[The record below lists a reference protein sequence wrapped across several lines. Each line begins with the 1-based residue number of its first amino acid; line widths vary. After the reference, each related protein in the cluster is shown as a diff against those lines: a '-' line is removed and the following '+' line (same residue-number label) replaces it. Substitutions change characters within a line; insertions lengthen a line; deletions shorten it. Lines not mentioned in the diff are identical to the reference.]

1 MSGYMRIPTNYKK
14 YLKITG
20 IVLLILL
27 VVVGIL
33 GSVAYSKRETL
44 LKQMVVKAKEKARR
58 DYHLNLNI
66 NNPRFEGLRT
76 IAFSDISI
84 VPEGRDSL
92 LSIRDLHVGVKL
104 MPLLFGDIKLLGL
117 RVNDAD
123 INLTKRDT
131 VRNYDFLFKKKKPSS
146 TDKGKADYAELANNL
161 LNQILYKIPDEM
173 DVKNFKLKIIRDEEE
188 LNFHT
193 TSAVI
198 ESGELKST
206 ILVNGDESVW
216 HVDGNV
222 DADDKKLDIKLYA
235 DNKKVELPML
245 EKKLGGKIN
254 FDTVYTQL
262 KNTKKKGDEFHI
274 YGSWAIRNL
283 LINHPRIAANDIIV
297 PSGSIDADVLIGKD
311 FLAIDSSSVIHLKNI
326 QANPYIKYT
335 MGKNKSYAL
344 KLKTGDMDAQEL
356 FNSFPIG
363 LFESLEGI
371 QVEGKLRYEMA
382 FFLDTRKPDSVQ
394 FSSSMNPSGFR
405 IVKWGKTNLAKIN
418 APFVYTP
425 YEYGKPMRDIIVGP
439 QNPDY
444 TPIDQISPNLR
455 NALLTAEDPSFYS
468 HNGFVEMSIK
478 RSIATNFKE
487 KAFKRGGS
495 TISMQLVKN
504 VFLIRQKTLARKI
517 EEMLIVWLIEN
528 NRVST
533 KKRMFEVY
541 LNIIEWGR
549 NVYGIGEA
557 ARYYFSKHPSELTI
571 GEGIYLASIVP
582 KPKSSL
588 YYFTHEGGLRT
599 SLRGYFKLIGNL
611 MAQRGY
617 TSRDTNAYGF
627 YGVRV
632 REALRPAAPIID
644 TLEID
649 SLLEA
654 DDDMEGEDL
663 FRDLFKI
670 QKADTLKSISEKTK
684 EITRDTSLTR
694 AEKRRLRRDLRRQ
707 EKEASN

>member
-1 MSGYMRIPTNYKK
+1 MRIPTNYKK

-20 IVLLILL
+20 IILLILL
-27 VVVGIL
+27 VIAAIL
-33 GSVAYSKRETL
+33 GSVAYSKRESL
-44 LKQMVVKAKEKARR
+44 LQQMVVRAKEKAKR
-58 DYHLNLNI
+58 DYNLVLNI

-76 IAFSDISI
+76 IAFSDVSV
-84 VPEGRDSL
+84 VPENRDSL
-92 LSIRDLHVGVKL
+92 VSVQDLHVGVKL

-117 RVNDAD
+117 RVSNAK
-123 INLTKRDT
+123 IQLIKRDT
-131 VRNYDFLFKKKKPSS
+131 VRNYDFLFRKKKP
-146 TDKGKADYAELANNL
+146 TTEDKGKADYAELANNL
-161 LNQILYKIPDEM
+161 LNQLLYKIPDEM
-173 DVKNFKLKIIRDEEE
+173 DVKDFRLNIVRDEEQ
-188 LNFHT
+188 LSFHT

-198 ESGELKST
+198 DNGELKST
-206 ILVNGDESVW
+206 ILVNGRESVW
-216 HVDGNV
+216 HVDGQV

-262 KNTKKKGDEFHI
+262 KNTRKKGDEFHI

-371 QVEGKLRYEMA
+371 QVEGKLRYEMN
-382 FFLDTRKPDSVQ
+382 FFLDTRRPDSVQ

-418 APFVYTP
+418 GPFVYTP

-439 QNPDY
+439 ENPDY

-468 HNGFVEMSIK
+468 HRGFVEMSIK

-557 ARYYFSKHPSELTI
+557 ARYYFNKHPSELTL

-588 YYFTHEGGLRT
+588 YYFTHDGGLRT

-627 YGVRV
+627 YSVRV
-632 REALRPAAPIID
+632 REALRPQAPVVD
-644 TLEID
+644 SVEID
-649 SLLEA
+649 SLFEA
-654 DDDMEGEDL
+654 EDDMEEGNI
-663 FRDLFKI
+663 FRDIFKI
-670 QKADTLKSISEKTK
+670 QKVDTVKSVTERTK
-684 EITRDTSLTR
+684 KINNDTTLTR
-694 AEKRRLRRDLRRQ
+694 AEKRRLRREARRQ
-707 EKEASN
+707 AKEAGN

>member
-1 MSGYMRIPTNYKK
+1 MRIPTNYRK

-27 VVVGIL
+27 VIAGIL
-33 GSVAYSKRETL
+33 GAIAYSKRESL
-44 LKQMVVKAKEKARR
+44 LQQVVARAKEKAKR
-58 DYHLNLNI
+58 DYNLNLTI
-66 NNPRFEGLRT
+66 KNPRFEGLRT
-76 IAFSDISI
+76 IAFTDVSI
-84 VPEGRDSL
+84 VPENRDSL
-92 LSIRDLHVGVKL
+92 LSVQDLHVGVKL

-117 RVNDAD
+117 QVNNAK
-123 INLTKRDT
+123 IQLIKRDT
-131 VRNYDFLFKKKKPSS
+131 VRNYDFLFRKKKRTSGE
-146 TDKGKADYAELANNL
+146 KGKADYAELANNL
-161 LNQILYKIPDEM
+161 LNQLLYKIPDEM
-173 DVKNFKLKIIRDEEE
+173 DVKNFRLSIIRDEEQ
-188 LNFHT
+188 LSFHT
-193 TSAVI
+193 TSASI
-198 ESGELKST
+198 DGGELKST
-206 ILVNGDESVW
+206 ILVNGNESVW
-216 HVDGNV
+216 HVDGEV

-262 KNTKKKGDEFHI
+262 KNTRKKGDEFHI

-344 KLKTGDMDAQEL
+344 KLKTGDMDAQEF

-382 FFLDTRKPDSVQ
+382 FFLDTRRPDSVQ
-394 FSSSMNPSGFR
+394 FSSSMNPSGFK

-418 APFVYTP
+418 SPFVYTP

-439 QNPDY
+439 ENPDY

-528 NRVST
+528 NRIST

-588 YYFTHEGGLRT
+588 YYFTHDGSLRT

-632 REALRPAAPIID
+632 REALRPKAPVVD
-644 TLEID
+644 SVEVD
-649 SLLEA
+649 SLFEA
-654 DDDMEGEDL
+654 EDDMEGGDL
-663 FRDLFKI
+663 LRDIFKI
-670 QKADTLKSISEKTK
+670 QKADTVKTVADRTK
-684 EITRDTSLTR
+684 EINKDTTLTR
-694 AEKRRLRRDLRRQ
+694 SEKRRLKRELKRQ
-707 EKEASN
+707 AKEAGN